1 MRLEG
6 KHIVLGITGSIAAY
20 KAAILVRLLVKE
32 GAEVKVITTPY
43 GKEFITPVTLA
54 TLSKNTVL
62 SDFFKH
68 DDGYWNSHVDLGIWA
83 HLMLIAPATANTIA
97 KMANGIC
104 DNLLLTTYM
113 SARCPVMVAPA
124 MDYDMFQHPS
134 TLENLRKIRSCGN
147 FIIEPSS
154 GELASGLFGKGRM
167 EEPELILD
175 KVAELLLRSET
186 EKKKLSGK
194 KILITAGPTQE
205 MIDPVR
211 FIRNASSGKM
221 GVAIADYLGKAGAEV
236 HLVLGPVNILPSIK
250 SVIVHHVV
258 SAREMYEKCIGL
270 FPLCDAG
277 IMAAA
282 VADFTPLN
290 VLPEKQKR
298 NKGNFFLELKPTND
312 IAGELGSMKKDEQIL
327 VGFALETEYE
337 IDNAKKKLGTKN
349 LDFIVIN
356 SLRHPGAGFGT
367 DTNRITIIDRSGK
380 TDEFDL
386 KPKSE
391 VARDIAE
398 KLITYF

>member
-298 NKGNFFLELKPTND
+298 NKENFFLELKPTND

-386 KPKSE
+386 KPKIGRAH
-391 VARDIAE
+391 V
-398 KLITYF
+398 

>member
-32 GAEVKVITTPY
+32 GAEVKVIITPY